1 MIMPCTYSGRRRT
14 GRHLGWALPALVLIL
29 SACDIDSVDS
39 TSAMAT
45 DGSGSATR
53 YDFSGLYLPVNGAE
67 ALVYPANRQSG
78 TMLTWLRLLQYGRV
92 LEGYDSAGQSW
103 DGNLSSIMDGNANF
117 TLHGRTTAG
126 AAVEI
131 VGVLRYADQR
141 STLDGAW
148 IEPGFSGNILA
159 QATTAP
165 PAPVDEEDHQNGTG
179 DNGDNGGAEALEI
192 SPGQRWFV
200 PSGGTSGTFTASG
213 GTAPYAWSV
222 SNAGLGTI
230 SPTTGITVTYTTTQ
244 TMGTNTVTV
253 RDAAGATATAIAYYQ

>member
-29 SACDIDSVDS
+29 SGCDIDSVDS
-39 TSAMAT
+39 TSAVAT

-103 DGNLSSIMDGNANF
+103 DDSLSSIMDGNANF

-131 VGVLRYADQR
+131 VGVLRY
-141 STLDGAW
+141 
-148 IEPGFSGNILA
+148 
-159 QATTAP
+159 
-165 PAPVDEEDHQNGTG
+165 
-179 DNGDNGGAEALEI
+179 
-192 SPGQRWFV
+192 
-200 PSGGTSGTFTASG
+200 
-213 GTAPYAWSV
+213 
-222 SNAGLGTI
+222 
-230 SPTTGITVTYTTTQ
+230 
-244 TMGTNTVTV
+244 
-253 RDAAGATATAIAYYQ
+253 

>member
-29 SACDIDSVDS
+29 SGCDIDSVDS

-103 DGNLSSIMDGNANF
+103 DGSLSSIMDGNANF

-165 PAPVDEEDHQNGTG
+165 PRP
-179 DNGDNGGAEALEI
+179 GG
-192 SPGQRWFV
+192 
-200 PSGGTSGTFTASG
+200 
-213 GTAPYAWSV
+213 
-222 SNAGLGTI
+222 
-230 SPTTGITVTYTTTQ
+230 
-244 TMGTNTVTV
+244 
-253 RDAAGATATAIAYYQ
+253 